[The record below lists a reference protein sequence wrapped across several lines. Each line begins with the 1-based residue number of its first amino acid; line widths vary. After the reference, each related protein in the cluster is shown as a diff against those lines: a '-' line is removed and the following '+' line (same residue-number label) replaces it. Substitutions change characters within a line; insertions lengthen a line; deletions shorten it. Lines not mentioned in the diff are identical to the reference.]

1 MSEHSIDIRW
11 QVQGDFTP
19 SEFSREHQIQF
30 QPQVSVVAGGANN
43 DFGADPE
50 QLLAAALASCH
61 MQTFLML
68 AAKKRLQVE
77 SYQDQV
83 VAVVEPR
90 EDGKM
95 WVSHIQLTPL
105 AKFVGDKQPDEAT
118 VQAMHEKAHQHCF
131 IANSIKSEVTVNP
144 PLLI

>member
-30 QPQVSVVAGGANN
+30 QPQVSVAAGGANN
-43 DFGADPE
+43 DFGTDPE

-77 SYQDQV
+77 SYQDQA
-83 VAVVEPR
+83 VAVAEPR

-105 AKFVGDKQPDEAT
+105 AKFFGDKQPDEAT

-131 IANSIKSEVTVNP
+131 IANSIKSEITVNP
-144 PLLI
+144 RF

>member
-1 MSEHSIDIRW
+1 
-11 QVQGDFTP
+11 
-19 SEFSREHQIQF
+19 
-30 QPQVSVVAGGANN
+30 
-43 DFGADPE
+43 
-50 QLLAAALASCH
+50 

-83 VAVVEPR
+83 VAVAEPR

-131 IANSIKSEVTVNP
+131 IANSIKSEVRSEEHTSELQSRPHLVCR
-144 PLLI
+144 L